1 MSETLVTSIP
11 ALQPG
16 ERLLCGPGPS
26 NVNPKVLEAMGNP
39 MNGHLDPDFWDILV
53 DLTAG
58 LQALWQRADG
68 LSLCFSASGTSG
80 MEAGLAN
87 LTEPGEKVIVI
98 HAGFFGARIAEMAK
112 RAGTELVELTAPLGQ
127 IVPLDQV
134 EEALRANPDTR
145 LVAVV
150 HAETSTGVRYPV
162 AELGSLMR
170 EAAPDALLMVD
181 AVTSLGGEQVSPT
194 EWNIDYA
201 YSCSQK
207 SLGCPPGL
215 SPFTVSPRALERARN
230 RKAPVSFSFDID
242 LLEKYWVERP
252 MTYHHTMPILQY
264 YALYEGIR
272 LALEEGLQNRWAR
285 HEDAGRYFQQ
295 QMRDRGYT
303 FLSDPDHQLWELS
316 AIDVPEGVD
325 GKDVQSTILRTF
337 NIEVGG
343 GLGPTAPPIW
353 RVGLMGV
360 NANRE
365 TADRVLAAFDEV
377 LPRPA

>member
-1 MSETLVTSIP
+1 MALVTGIP
-11 ALQPG
+11 ALHPG

-26 NVNPKVLEAMGNP
+26 NVNPKVLEAMALE
-39 MNGHLDPDFWDILV
+39 MNGHLDPDFWDLLLVLV
-53 DLTAG
+53 DG
-58 LQALWQRADG
+58 LKALWQNPDG

-80 MEAGLAN
+80 MEAGMAN
-87 LTEPGEKVIVI
+87 LVEPGDKVIVI
-98 HAGFFGARIAEMAK
+98 HAGFFGARVAEMAR
-112 RAGTELVELTAPLGQ
+112 RAGTDLVELTAPLGQ
-127 IVPLDQV
+127 IVPLEDV
-134 EEALRANPDTR
+134 ESALKAHPDTK
-145 LVAVV
+145 LVGVV

-162 AELGSLMR
+162 EDLGRLVRSFTP
-170 EAAPDALLMVD
+170 EALLLVD
-181 AVTSLGGEQVSPT
+181 CVTSLGGEEVSPVA
-194 EWNIDYA
+194 WGIDYA

-215 SPFTVSPRALERARN
+215 SPFTMSPRAIDRIHA

-242 LLEKYWVERP
+242 LLQKYWVERP
-252 MTYHHTMPILQY
+252 ITYHHTMPILQY

-272 LALEEGLQNRWAR
+272 LALDEGLANRWAR

-295 QMRDRGYT
+295 QMRERGHT
-303 FLSDPDHQLWELS
+303 FLSDPDHQLWELT

-325 GKDVQSTILRTF
+325 GKEIQTRILREF

-365 TADRVLAAFDEV
+365 TADRVLAAFDAV
-377 LPRPA
+377 LPR

>member
-1 MSETLVTSIP
+1 MTLVEKIP
-11 ALQPG
+11 ELHPG

-26 NVNPKVLEAMGNP
+26 NVNPRVLEKLQLP
-39 MNGHLDPDFWDILV
+39 MNGHLDPDFWDILL
-53 DLTAG
+53 DLVNG
-58 LQALWQRADG
+58 LKALWRRDDG

-80 MEAGLAN
+80 MEAGIAN
-87 LTEPGEKVIVI
+87 LTEPGDKTLVI
-98 HAGFFGARIAEMAK
+98 HSGFFGARIAEMA
-112 RAGTELVELTAPLGQ
+112 RRYQTELVELTAPLGE
-127 IVPLDQV
+127 IVPVEQV
-134 EEALRANPDTR
+134 AETLRKHPDTK
-145 LVAVV
+145 LVGVV
-150 HAETSTGVRYPV
+150 HAETSTGVRYP
-162 AELGSLMR
+162 MR
-170 EAAPDALLMVD
+170 ELHAALVEEAPEALLLVD
-181 AVTSLGGEQVSPT
+181 FVTSLGGEEVSPV
-194 EWNIDYA
+194 EWGVDYG

-215 SPFTVSPRALERARN
+215 APFSMSPRAVDQIRT
-230 RKAPVSFSFDID
+230 RKAPVPFSFDID

-272 LALEEGLQNRWAR
+272 LLLDEGLEERWSR
-285 HEDAGRYFQQ
+285 CEDAGRYFQQ

-303 FLSDPDHQLWELS
+303 FLSDPNNQLWELT
-316 AIDVPEGVD
+316 AIDVPEVVD
-325 GKDVQSTILRTF
+325 GKDVQTQILRRF

-365 TADRVLAAFDEV
+365 TADKVLAAFDQV
-377 LPRPA
+377 VPR

>member
-1 MSETLVTSIP
+1 MTDLATTIP
-11 ALQPG
+11 PIHPG

-26 NVNPKVLEAMGNP
+26 NVHPKVLEAMQLP
-39 MNGHLDPDFWDILV
+39 INGHLDPDFWDLLLDLV
-53 DLTAG
+53 EG
-58 LQALWQRADG
+58 MKALWQRPDG

-80 MEAGLAN
+80 MEAGMTN
-87 LTEPGEKVIVI
+87 LVEPGDPVIVL
-98 HAGFFGARIAEMAK
+98 HSGFFGARIAEMAR
-112 RAGTELVELTAPLGQ
+112 RAGAELVELTAPLGQ

-134 EEALRANPDTR
+134 AEALAKHPDTK
-145 LVAVV
+145 LVGVV

-162 AELGSLMR
+162 KELGAVIASSG
-170 EAAPDALLMVD
+170 ADDALLMAD
-181 AVTSLGGEQVSPT
+181 CVTSLGGEEVSPVA
-194 EWNIDYA
+194 WGVDYA

-215 SPFTVSPRALERARN
+215 SPFSVSPRGLDRIRD
-230 RKAPVSFSFDID
+230 RKASTSFSFDID
-242 LLEKYWVERP
+242 LLQKYWVERP
-252 MTYHHTMPILQY
+252 ITYHHTMPILQY

-272 LALEEGLQNRWAR
+272 LSLEEGLEQRWAR

-303 FLSDPDHQLWELS
+303 FLSDPAHQLWELS
-316 AIDVPEGVD
+316 AVDVPEGVD
-325 GKDVQSTILRTF
+325 GKDVQTQILRGF
-337 NIEVGG
+337 GIEVGG

-365 TADRVLAAFDEV
+365 TADRVIAAFDAV
-377 LPRPA
+377 LPR

>member
-1 MSETLVTSIP
+1 MALVTSIP
-11 ALQPG
+11 ALHPG

-26 NVNPKVLEAMGNP
+26 NVNPKVLEAMALE
-39 MNGHLDPDFWDILV
+39 MNGHLDPDFWDLLLVLV
-53 DLTAG
+53 DG
-58 LQALWQRADG
+58 LKALWQNPDG

-80 MEAGLAN
+80 MEAGMAN
-87 LTEPGEKVIVI
+87 LVEPGDKVIVI
-98 HAGFFGARIAEMAK
+98 HAGFFGARIAEMAR
-112 RAGTELVELTAPLGQ
+112 RAGTDLVELTAPLGQ
-127 IVPLDQV
+127 IVPLEEV
-134 EEALRANPDTR
+134 EAALKAHPDTK
-145 LVAVV
+145 LVGVV

-162 AELGSLMR
+162 PELGALVRSVVP
-170 EAAPDALLMVD
+170 EALLLVD
-181 AVTSLGGEQVSPT
+181 CVTSLGGEEVSPVA
-194 EWNIDYA
+194 WGIDYG

-215 SPFTVSPRALERARN
+215 SPFTLSPRALDRLHAR
-230 RKAPVSFSFDID
+230 KTPVSFSFDID

-252 MTYHHTMPILQY
+252 ITYHHTMPILQY

-272 LALEEGLQNRWAR
+272 LALEEGLPNRWAR

-295 QMRDRGYT
+295 QMRERGYT
-303 FLSDPDHQLWELS
+303 FLSDPDHQLWELT

-325 GKDVQSTILRTF
+325 GKEIQTRILREF

-365 TADRVLAAFDEV
+365 TADRVLAAFDAV
-377 LPRPA
+377 LPR

>member
-1 MSETLVTSIP
+1 MTDTLVTSIP

-16 ERLLCGPGPS
+16 QRLLCGPGPS
-26 NVNPKVLEAMGNP
+26 NVNPKVLQAMSLE
-39 MNGHLDPDFWDILV
+39 MNGHLDPDFWDILL
-53 DLTAG
+53 DLVEG
-58 LQALWQRADG
+58 LKALWRRPDG

-80 MEAGLAN
+80 MEAGLTN
-87 LTEPGEKVIVI
+87 LTEPGDKVIAI
-98 HAGFFGARIAEMAK
+98 HAGFFGARIAEMA
-112 RAGTELVELTAPLGQ
+112 RRHQLDVVELTAPLGQ
-127 IVPLDQV
+127 IVPLDEV
-134 EEALRANPDTR
+134 EQALKANPDTK

-150 HAETSTGVRYPV
+150 HAETSTGVRFPLP
-162 AELGSLMR
+162 ELGALI
-170 EAAPDALLMVD
+170 AATSPDALLMAD
-181 AVTSLGGEQVSPT
+181 CVTSLGGEEVSPV
-194 EWNIDYA
+194 EWNIDYG

-215 SPFTVSPRALERARN
+215 SPFSMSPRALEVARN
-230 RKAPVSFSFDID
+230 KKLPAPYSFDVD

-252 MTYHHTMPILQY
+252 MAYHHTMPILQY

-272 LALEEGLQNRWAR
+272 LALEEGMENRWAR
-285 HEDAGRYFQQ
+285 HEDAGRYFQG
-295 QMRDRGYT
+295 QMRDRGFT

-325 GKDVQSTILRTF
+325 GKAIQGRILREHE
-337 NIEVGG
+337 IEVGG

-365 TADRVLAAFDEV
+365 TADRVIGAFDAV
-377 LPRPA
+377 LPR

>member
-1 MSETLVTSIP
+1 MAELVTSIP
-11 ALQPG
+11 SIDPG
-16 ERLLCGPGPS
+16 DRLLCGPGPS
-26 NVNPKVLEAMGNP
+26 NVHPKVLEAMQLP
-39 MNGHLDPDFWDILV
+39 INGHLDPDFWDLLLDLV
-53 DLTAG
+53 DG
-58 LQALWQRADG
+58 LKALWRRPDG

-80 MEAGLAN
+80 MEAGIAN
-87 LTEPGEKVIVI
+87 LVEPGDTVIVI
-98 HAGFFGARIAEMAK
+98 HAGFFGARIAEMAR
-112 RAGTELVELTAPLGQ
+112 RAGADLIELTAPLGQ

-134 EEALRANPDTR
+134 ADALAKHPDTK
-145 LVAVV
+145 LVGVV

-162 AELGSLMR
+162 PELHDVIRASG
-170 EAAPDALLMVD
+170 PDDAFLMVD
-181 AVTSLGGEQVSPT
+181 CVTSLGGEEVSPVA
-194 EWNIDYA
+194 WGIDYA

-215 SPFTVSPRALERARN
+215 SPFSVSPRALERIHAR
-230 RKAPVSFSFDID
+230 KSAVSYSFDID
-242 LLEKYWVERP
+242 LLQKYWVERP
-252 MTYHHTMPILQY
+252 VAYHHTMPILQY

-272 LALEEGLQNRWAR
+272 LALEEGLEARWAR

-325 GKDVQSTILRTF
+325 GKDVQTRILRGF
-337 NIEVGG
+337 GIEVGG

-360 NANRE
+360 NADRE
-365 TADRVLAAFDEV
+365 TADRVLAAFDAV
-377 LPRPA
+377 LPR